1 MYCTIDCYQVNCHSS
16 FIKCSLFFHFSGS
29 DKKPS
34 LKDKRMATGESPT
47 SAESCDGTES
57 MEITVN
63 EQPMD
68 QSTGHTEHVCL
79 MSALR
84 TAEEVHSHVSFLLLI

>member
-1 MYCTIDCYQVNCHSS
+1 M
-16 FIKCSLFFHFSGS
+16 FLFLHFSGS

-34 LKDKRMATGESPT
+34 LKDKPKATTGESPA

-84 TAEEVHSHVSFLLLI
+84 RAEEVHSHVSYL